1 MKTLR
6 ILMFGLAAVL
16 FTTNSVAC
24 VKFVQEGK
32 TEQAAQS
39 FFIVAVA
46 IAVPA
51 AASKQLNIAGV
62 MGGGLTRA
70 EEHLLAFLSA
80 SNKVDPVTAENYRQ
94 GKLRFVNFAGY
105 IRKSISAASAG
116 ITVILDE
123 RDVRATGLC
132 NIHQGKLGKGINAV
146 VDRILVGYA
155 TTTTA
160 SGITDPKA
168 TNLYDSV
175 ISNFPAGLRSGEL
188 IVKQDGAIM
197 QDPIPVSL
205 CGSQADSMYSVG
217 KLDSVQLNTPIVLEE
232 QRQIS
237 IELDLPVASFGTNNH
252 FVEIFLLGS
261 KTKIRSDN

>member
-24 VKFVQEGK
+24 VKFVKEGK
-32 TEQAAQS
+32 TEQAVQS

-51 AASKQLNIAGV
+51 AASKQLNIAGI

-70 EEHLLAFLSA
+70 EEHLLAFLTA
-80 SNKVDPVTAENYRQ
+80 SNKVDPVTARDYQEGR
-94 GKLRFVNFAGY
+94 LRFVNFAGY
-105 IRKSISAASAG
+105 IRKDITAASAG
-116 ITVILDE
+116 ITIILDE

-132 NIHQGKLGKGINAV
+132 NIHQGKLAKGVNAV
-146 VDRILVGYA
+146 VDRILIGYG
-155 TTTTA
+155 TSA
-160 SGITDPKA
+160 SVTDPKQLNA
-168 TNLYDSV
+168 YDSTV
-175 ISNFPAGLRSGEL
+175 SNFPAGLRSGEL

-197 QDPIPVSL
+197 QDPIPVAL

-217 KLDSVQLNTPIVLEE
+217 KFDSVTLNTPIVLEE

-252 FVEIFLLGS
+252 HVEIFLLGS
-261 KTKIRSDN
+261 KTKVRSQN